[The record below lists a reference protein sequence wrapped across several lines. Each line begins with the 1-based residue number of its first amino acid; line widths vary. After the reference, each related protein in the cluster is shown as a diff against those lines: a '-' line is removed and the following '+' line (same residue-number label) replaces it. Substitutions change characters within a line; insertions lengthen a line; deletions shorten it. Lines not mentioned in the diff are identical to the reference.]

1 MIRTVD
7 TSSKIN
13 TLFDNNSFNIQK
25 WENYINEIYS
35 DSSKI
40 FKDEMNDYINSG
52 KYTFEKDFLPII
64 NAVYKNPK
72 FNILHDSFIKVT
84 SNLNEKIIQKFNKE
98 LNIDI
103 VLYLGLCNGAG
114 WVTRINGID
123 TVLLGIE
130 KIIELDW
137 IDIKSMY
144 GLIYHELGH
153 VYQKQ
158 YGILEQESEDNEYN
172 FVWQL
177 FIEGIAMTFE
187 QTLLED
193 FDFYHQD
200 KDGWKKWCDNNFIN
214 ILSDFNNDLPT
225 MNQQAQR
232 YFGDWCDYYGKGDV
246 GYYLGARFV
255 HHLLRIY
262 SFDEIINFRIDFVY
276 ELYTNYKN
284 QYLKR

>member
-1 MIRTVD
+1 MIRIVD
-7 TSSKIN
+7 TYSLIN

-25 WENYINEIYS
+25 WENYINEIYI

-40 FKDEMNDYINSG
+40 FKDEMNEYIESG
-52 KYTFEKDFLPII
+52 KYTFEKDLLPII

-72 FNILHDSFIKVT
+72 LDILHDSFYKVT
-84 SNLNEKIIQKFNKE
+84 NNLNSKIIQKFKKE
-98 LNIDI
+98 LNVEI

-123 TVLLGIE
+123 TVLLGVE

-153 VYQKQ
+153 VYQKL
-158 YGILEQESEDNEYN
+158 YGILEQDSEDNKLS

-200 KDGWKKWCDNNFIN
+200 KDGWKMWCDDNFKN
-214 ILSDFNNDLPT
+214 ILSDFNNDLSL
-225 MNQQAQR
+225 MNHQTQR

-246 GYYLGARFV
+246 GYYLGTKFV
-255 HHLLRIY
+255 HHLLKIY
-262 SFDEIINFRIDFVY
+262 SFDEIINFNIVLVYKLYID
-276 ELYTNYKN
+276 YKN
-284 QYLKR
+284 QYL